1 VTGHAGDENFPAVR
15 QAGLQGFQTGGTLLE
30 ETPNRPRRK
39 RQGTMPAPSAIR
51 TAFLWMQWIF
61 MPGKEFM

>member
-1 VTGHAGDENFPAVR
+1 VTDWVSNENFPAR
-15 QAGLQGFQTGGTLLE
+15 LDAELQGFQTGGTLLE

-51 TAFLWMQWIF
+51 TAFLWMQRIS
-61 MPGKEFM
+61 MPGKEFT